1 MNSGALKIRTKKFA
15 VEVIKLASQLPNK
28 QVGWVISK
36 QIIRS
41 STSVAANYRAVNRAK
56 SDRDFISKMGTV
68 IEESD
73 ETLFWLELIADLD
86 LGVDQ
91 IQLEKL
97 MDEANQLTAI
107 FVSSIKTIKARLKKL
122 S

>member
-1 MNSGALKIRTKKFA
+1 MNNYALKDRTKKFA
-15 VEVIKLASQLPNK
+15 VEVIKLSSQLPNK

-73 ETLFWLELIADLD
+73 DTLFWLELIKDLD
-86 LGVDQ
+86 LGVEQ
-91 IQLEKL
+91 AQLDKL
-97 MDEANQLTAI
+97 INEANQLTAI
-107 FVSSIKTIKARLKKL
+107 FVSSIKTFKARLNK
-122 S
+122 SS